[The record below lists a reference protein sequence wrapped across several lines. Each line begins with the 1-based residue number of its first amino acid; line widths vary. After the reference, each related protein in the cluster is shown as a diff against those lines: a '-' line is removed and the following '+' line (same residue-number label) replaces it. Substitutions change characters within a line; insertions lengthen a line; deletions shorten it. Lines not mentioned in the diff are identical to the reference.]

1 MKKAESVIQKTAE
14 ELLQLLEIKKPKI
27 SLEKDEEGVFH
38 LSVETEDSGVLI
50 GFHGENLYALQ
61 LILSLI
67 TYKKLGEWRRI
78 VVDIGDWR
86 AKREEQL
93 KRMALG
99 AAQRVKFSHE
109 SVVMPHL
116 NAAERRIV
124 HLVLSNNPDVETH
137 SEGKGRERR
146 LIVEPKV
153 KRQE

>member
-1 MKKAESVIQKTAE
+1 MKKAELVIKKTAE

-27 SLEKDEEGVFH
+27 SLEEDEDGVFH
-38 LSVETEDSGVLI
+38 LTVETEESGVLI

-78 VVDIGDWR
+78 VVDVGDWR

-109 SVVMPHL
+109 SVAMPYL
-116 NAAERRIV
+116 NAAERRII
-124 HLVLSNNPDVETH
+124 HLTLSNNPDVTTR
-137 SEGKGRERR
+137 SEGEGEERR
-146 LIVEPKV
+146 LIVEPKT
-153 KRQE
+153 KSS

>member
-1 MKKAESVIQKTAE
+1 MKKAESLIKKTAE

-27 SLEKDEEGVFH
+27 SLEKDEDGVFH

-78 VVDIGDWR
+78 VIDIGDWR

-99 AAQRVKFSHE
+99 AAQKVKFSNE
-109 SVVMPHL
+109 SVAMPYL

-124 HLVLSNNPDVETH
+124 HLALSNNPDVTTR
-137 SEGKGRERR
+137 SEGEGKERR
-146 LIVEPKV
+146 LIVEPKT
-153 KRQE
+153 KSS

>member
-1 MKKAESVIQKTAE
+1 MKKAESLIKKTAE

-27 SLEKDEEGVFH
+27 SLEKDEDGVFH

-78 VVDIGDWR
+78 VIDIGDWR

-99 AAQRVKFSHE
+99 AAQKVKFSGE
-109 SVVMPHL
+109 SVAMPYL

-124 HLVLSNNPDVETH
+124 HLALSNNPDVTTR
-137 SEGKGRERR
+137 SEGEGKERR
-146 LIVEPKV
+146 LIVEPKT
-153 KRQE
+153 KSS